1 MENYELDLLKKTDT
15 LLKSSIAASDSFIT
29 KSELI
34 HLEKCFVEKASESST
49 NTLSMGIFKL
59 SRLAYNP
66 EEGIVDKLV
75 SVYSSMHS
83 LNASVFII
91 IHGDEQG
98 NTEFFVG
105 CRSTNNSDAARAM
118 LNRSFL
124 GNFPGI
130 ELEEYTSS
138 QKNDVL
144 EQYFPLTYQRKS
156 LAALSVS
163 ADLRKSK
170 AEKNQTYI
178 QGIEKFIDSMKG
190 QSYTVLILAEP
201 LSKLDCTDKRISLE
215 NIITELSKYRKFT
228 IAHTE
233 NSSIGITES
242 LSKSVSKTVSKSI
255 SHSISKNT
263 SKSIGRSSG
272 KNESRSEPYY
282 YWDGSRTTGSNSGNS
297 KTTTKGT
304 TKTKTDGVTD
314 SDAIT
319 DGESKGTSK
328 TETSGTSVTLNIENK
343 HISELITKIEYE
355 LKKLENADSFGL
367 WDTAIYVLSGDENTA
382 LIGANSI
389 RSFMIGDESG
399 KSESFINY
407 WGNSIETYNESLAK
421 VIEFLHY
428 GMHPVF
434 SKGFSPELVVVSQDN
449 KHYFTPA
456 ISVGGN
462 VLPTLLGLPLKSVPG
477 VTVIET
483 AEFGRNIVTD
493 DRGTP
498 GNRKIC
504 LGEITYMGK
513 LDNTEVQ
520 LYVNSISSHAFVC
533 GAPGSGKSNTIYR
546 LLYGFTR
553 LDLKPERDS
562 GYGNVHFLVIEPA
575 KGEYKYEFGKMP
587 NINIFT
593 AQSNICKLLRI
604 NPFEFPY
611 EHMGVREHIDQLKD
625 IISACWALTAAM
637 PAILSDALESAYRYA
652 GWDLTN
658 SVYVLPGEVKF
669 PSFKDVL
676 DILPRIIKST
686 SYSAEA
692 KGDYTGALV
701 TRVSS
706 LTKGMVGSIFTDTGT
721 VSDSV
726 LFDENTIVDLSA
738 IGSTE
743 TRALIMGVLVM
754 KLGNYRKATAT
765 QSNYPLRHVTVLEEA
780 HNLLPNCSTSQS
792 EDSSNVQGKSV
803 ETISRAISEMRTYG
817 EGFIIVDQSPSAVAK
832 VAISNT
838 STKIVLRLP
847 DEDDIKAVGSAMSLS
862 EQQMKQIPMLPSGYA
877 IVRQGN
883 WLTAVQTLV
892 DKAPSTYF
900 TRHLVT
906 YDYDT
911 LKVFRAEV
919 LEKCMQANVRNAKR
933 EKFTVADRDRVVMYI
948 DKQSDVAE
956 HHRDYI
962 KGKWIEFCGYD
973 REKRH
978 RYTPYFVM
986 DVLSFH
992 DGLLICN
999 PRLKKIPEDI
1009 GNPDK
1014 EYIDSL
1020 KDWIDRMEDILA
1032 AYVTCEEEQLSD
1044 IIYHICCYC
1053 VDNPPSS
1060 IYHMCATSMLLMY
1073 SSGTGNP

>member
-34 HLEKCFVEKASESST
+34 HLEKCFVEKASGSST

-201 LSKLDCTDKRISLE
+201 LSKLDCTDKQISLE

-263 SKSIGRSSG
+263 SKSIGKSRG
-272 KNESRSEPYY
+272 ENESRSEPYY
-282 YWDGSRTTGSNSGNS
+282 YWDGSRTTGSNSGHS

-314 SDAIT
+314 SEAVN
-319 DGESKGTSK
+319 DGETKGTSK
-328 TETSGTSVTLNIENK
+328 TDTSGTSVTLNIENK
-343 HISELITKIEYE
+343 HISELIAKIEYE

-399 KSESFINY
+399 KSESFINH

-434 SKGFSPELVVVSQDN
+434 SKRFSTELAVISQDD

-498 GNRKIC
+498 GNRKMR

-575 KGEYKYEFGKMP
+575 KGEYKYEFGK
-587 NINIFT
+587 
-593 AQSNICKLLRI
+593 
-604 NPFEFPY
+604 
-611 EHMGVREHIDQLKD
+611 
-625 IISACWALTAAM
+625 
-637 PAILSDALESAYRYA
+637 
-652 GWDLTN
+652 
-658 SVYVLPGEVKF
+658 
-669 PSFKDVL
+669 
-676 DILPRIIKST
+676 
-686 SYSAEA
+686 
-692 KGDYTGALV
+692 
-701 TRVSS
+701 
-706 LTKGMVGSIFTDTGT
+706 
-721 VSDSV
+721 
-726 LFDENTIVDLSA
+726 
-738 IGSTE
+738 
-743 TRALIMGVLVM
+743 
-754 KLGNYRKATAT
+754 
-765 QSNYPLRHVTVLEEA
+765 
-780 HNLLPNCSTSQS
+780 
-792 EDSSNVQGKSV
+792 
-803 ETISRAISEMRTYG
+803 
-817 EGFIIVDQSPSAVAK
+817 
-832 VAISNT
+832 
-838 STKIVLRLP
+838 
-847 DEDDIKAVGSAMSLS
+847 
-862 EQQMKQIPMLPSGYA
+862 
-877 IVRQGN
+877 
-883 WLTAVQTLV
+883 
-892 DKAPSTYF
+892 
-900 TRHLVT
+900 
-906 YDYDT
+906 
-911 LKVFRAEV
+911 
-919 LEKCMQANVRNAKR
+919 NAKY
-933 EKFTVADRDRVVMYI
+933 K
-948 DKQSDVAE
+948 
-956 HHRDYI
+956 
-962 KGKWIEFCGYD
+962 
-973 REKRH
+973 
-978 RYTPYFVM
+978 YF
-986 DVLSFH
+986 H
-992 DGLLICN
+992 CPI
-999 PRLKKIPEDI
+999 
-1009 GNPDK
+1009 
-1014 EYIDSL
+1014 
-1020 KDWIDRMEDILA
+1020 
-1032 AYVTCEEEQLSD
+1032 
-1044 IIYHICCYC
+1044 
-1053 VDNPPSS
+1053 
-1060 IYHMCATSMLLMY
+1060 
-1073 SSGTGNP
+1073 